1 MLACDPAFV
10 PPREPQ
16 SRTVMTAET
25 LAPLTGSAPATARAE
40 LRALLTLAGPL
51 VGANLLQMAVSAVD
65 VIFVARLGTVE
76 LAAATLGVF
85 MFNLLM
91 YSTIGLTTAASPLIA
106 AELGRRKHAVREVRR
121 SFRMA
126 LWVGAAAA
134 IVVMIILWNGE
145 RLLLL
150 ADQDPAVA
158 RRSGHFLHIILL
170 GTFPAVAAGVMRT
183 SAAALGRPGWAFGV
197 TGMALAFSIVANW
210 CLVFG
215 NAGFPRLGL
224 EGSALASVLSLS
236 LMAIAYWLILHFD
249 RRLRRYRLFGRWWRS
264 EWSRFRE
271 IVRLGLP
278 ISLTWMAEGALFGGA
293 SLLMGVLGVKE
304 VAAHAVALN
313 IASLTFQVPLG
324 IAQAATIRVG
334 MGYGARNSEW
344 IRRAGRIALAVGTGS
359 MAISALTMWVAPRL
373 LVSAYLDLGNPL
385 NAPVVHLAVSY
396 LAVAA
401 VFQLVDGIQVVAAA
415 NLRGLQDTRVPMLVA
430 LFGYWV
436 VGFGTAIVLGFRTP
450 LAGVGIW
457 MGLAAGLLVVS
468 ILLMWRWSARD
479 RLGLTAAR

>member
-1 MLACDPAFV
+1 
-10 PPREPQ
+10 
-16 SRTVMTAET
+16 MTAET

-40 LRALLTLAGPL
+40 LRALLALAGPL
-51 VGANLLQMAVSAVD
+51 VGANLLQMAVAAVD

-197 TGMALAFSIVANW
+197 TGLALAFSIVANW

-436 VGFGTAIVLGFRTP
+436 VGFGTAIALGFRTP